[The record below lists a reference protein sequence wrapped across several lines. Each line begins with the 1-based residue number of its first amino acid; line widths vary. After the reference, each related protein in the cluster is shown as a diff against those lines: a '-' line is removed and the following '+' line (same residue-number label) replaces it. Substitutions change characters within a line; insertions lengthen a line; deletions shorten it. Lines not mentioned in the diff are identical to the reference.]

1 MPALPAAALKLFRSA
16 SVHPVLRPRSAA
28 AMPSDTMVPVPAVDD
43 LAEVVRLERELLD
56 PDVRSSSAQTQE
68 LLHRDFVEYGASG
81 RVVWNRAAMTAA
93 LADDP
98 GVSGP
103 GVDFVPVRLADDVV
117 LLTYR
122 IVGDAGSLRSS
133 VWVRESSRWQVRF
146 HQGTR
151 SQPAR

>member
-1 MPALPAAALKLFRSA
+1 MP
-16 SVHPVLRPRSAA
+16 
-28 AMPSDTMVPVPAVDD
+28 DVDD

-56 PDVRSSSAQTQE
+56 PDVRSSLERTRT

-81 RVVWNRAAMTAA
+81 RVWDRAAMMAA

-98 GVSGP
+98 GGSGE
-103 GVDFVPVRLADDVV
+103 GVDFAPVQLADDVV

-122 IVGDAGSLRSS
+122 VLGDTGSLRSS

-151 SQPAR
+151 SQPPR